1 MADDEEQQG
10 RREKIHWRQA
20 LDDGLDHAADRLE
33 GKIED
38 ALGVSDDNKADNDDN
53 DVEDQGEEGEQDD
66 PGGSEEDAGQDSK
79 EDADPEVSGGGY
91 TPSSAASYAADI
103 AMMRAEVDYTT
114 NTVVPHY
121 ELLIAQAT
129 TAGNGPKTLQS
140 LRAGLEAARAALGA
154 AQEAI
159 STVQATSEPVQAAY
173 DDAGGEAARDKAYF
187 HGD

>member
-10 RREKIHWRQA
+10 RQEKIHWRQA

-38 ALGVSDDNKADNDDN
+38 ALGVSDDNKADND
-53 DVEDQGEEGEQDD
+53 VEDQGEEGEQDD
-66 PGGSEEDAGQDSK
+66 PGGSEEDA
-79 EDADPEVSGGGY
+79 DPEVSGGGY
-91 TPSSAASYAADI
+91 TPSSDASYAADI

>member
-1 MADDEEQQG
+1 MAETTDTTTTPGSGAPQSPQLTPQPEQRRRALGTTGRSQQVHAPAVRRTDRDEDRDDDEGLTDREPDDADD
-10 RREKIHWRQA
+10 A
-20 LDDGLDHAADRLE
+20 DDGE
-33 GKIED
+33 G
-38 ALGVSDDNKADNDDN
+38 
-53 DVEDQGEEGEQDD
+53 GE
-66 PGGSEEDAGQDSK
+66 
-79 EDADPEVSGGGY
+79 GGY
-91 TPSSAASYAADI
+91 TPSSDASYAADI